1 MTNVFVKKSELK
13 LVNGGYLVSTN
24 NETPVFHAE
33 FVQLQKEAHYL
44 VSLANAV
51 SVADFQG
58 KKAASFNDIVQSVT
72 TILNNERRTFVESP
86 KAVATPTIDKLQKE
100 ALAWLG
106 NQQNEQKTEK
116 LNRIL
121 QKFNAIAEFEE
132 FGLYFSTDEIV
143 KLQALYSLEQ
153 IVEAVTVLEP
163 HLD

>member
-1 MTNVFVKKSELK
+1 MANMFLKKEELK
-13 LVNGGYLVSTN
+13 LVNGGYLVNTKDES
-24 NETPVFHAE
+24 PVFHAE

-44 VSLANAV
+44 VNLSNAV
-51 SVADFQG
+51 KVADFQG
-58 KKAASFNDIVQSVT
+58 KQPVSFQSVVNDVT
-72 TILNNERRTFVESP
+72 KSLNNEKRTFVENP
-86 KAVATPTIDKLQKE
+86 KSVATPTIDKLQKE

-106 NQQNEQKTEK
+106 NQENESKVNK
-116 LNRIL
+116 INRIL

-143 KLQALYSLEQ
+143 KLPALYSLEQ